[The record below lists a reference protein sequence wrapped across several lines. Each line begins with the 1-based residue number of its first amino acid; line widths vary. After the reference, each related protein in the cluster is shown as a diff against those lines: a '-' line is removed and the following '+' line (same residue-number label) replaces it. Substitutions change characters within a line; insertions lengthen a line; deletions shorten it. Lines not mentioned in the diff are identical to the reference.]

1 MKLSIIVP
9 SLDGRVPESIKRLEV
24 EARGGDSAVEVIVV
38 KGVSPVG
45 EARNEGLKRAK
56 GEYIAWVDSDD
67 EVSWGWLEEILSRV
81 DRENGGERDEVEK
94 VGGGGSGR
102 VDIVTFDVRVEWQD
116 GSGRKAYSMV
126 HRTENF
132 ARDYLRGN
140 LPGQLWCKVFRCG
153 LFEGKSFKGGCYEDT
168 RMINAIIRE
177 ARERGEELKVVDI
190 PKDLYVYKRRAT
202 GLSQHR
208 KMWEPFKCL
217 CAMTKECRSLDE
229 FVGLLKLWLDWA
241 KTPVRRMLGR

>member
-9 SLDGRVPESIKRLEV
+9 SLDGRVPESISRV
-24 EARGGDSAVEVIVV
+24 ERVERVEVIVV

-45 EARNEGLKRAK
+45 KARNEGLRRAR
-56 GEYIAWVDSDD
+56 GEWIAWVDSDD
-67 EVSWGWLEEILSRV
+67 EVSAEWIEEILSRV

-94 VGGGGSGR
+94 VGGGGSGSGR
-102 VDIVTFDVRVEWQD
+102 VDIVTFDVRVEWHD
-116 GSGRKAYSMV
+116 GSGRKAYSMA
-126 HRTENF
+126 HRTTNF

-140 LPGQLWCKVFRCG
+140 LPGQLWCKVFRRE
-153 LFEGKSFKGGCYEDT
+153 LFEGKTFKGGCYEDT

-190 PKDLYVYKRRAT
+190 PKELYVYKRRAT

-208 KMWEPFKCL
+208 KLWEPFKCL
-217 CAMTKECRSLDE
+217 CAMTKECRSFDE
-229 FVGLLKLWLDWA
+229 AVGLLKLWLDWV

>member
-9 SLDGRVPESIKRLEV
+9 SLDGRVPESISRV
-24 EARGGDSAVEVIVV
+24 ERVERVEVIVV
-38 KGVSPVG
+38 KGVRPVAK
-45 EARNEGLKRAK
+45 ARNEGLRRAR

-67 EVSWGWLEEILSRV
+67 EVSEGWLEEILSRV
-81 DRENGGERDEVEK
+81 DRENG
-94 VGGGGSGR
+94 R
-102 VDIVTFDVRVEWQD
+102 VDIVTFDVRVEWHD
-116 GSGRKAYSMV
+116 GSGRKAYSMA
-126 HRTENF
+126 HRTEDF
-132 ARDYLRGN
+132 AWDYLRGN
-140 LPGQLWCKVFRCG
+140 LPGQLWCKVFRRG

-190 PKDLYVYKRRAT
+190 PKELYVYKRRAT

-217 CAMTKECRSLDE
+217 CAMTKECRSFDE
-229 FVGLLKLWLDWA
+229 AVGLLKLWLDWA

>member
-9 SLDGRVPESIKRLEV
+9 SLDGRVPESISRV
-24 EARGGDSAVEVIVV
+24 ERVERVEVIVV

-45 EARNEGLKRAK
+45 KARNEGLRRAR

-67 EVSWGWLEEILSRV
+67 EVSEGWLEEILSRV
-81 DRENGGERDEVEK
+81 DRENG
-94 VGGGGSGR
+94 R
-102 VDIVTFDVRVEWQD
+102 VDIVTFDVRVEWHD
-116 GSGRKAYSMV
+116 GSGRKAYSMA
-126 HRTENF
+126 HRTTNF

-140 LPGQLWCKVFRCG
+140 LPGQLWCKVFRRG

-190 PKDLYVYKRRAT
+190 PKELYVYKRLAT

-217 CAMTKECRSLDE
+217 RAMTKECRSFDE
-229 FVGLLKLWLDWA
+229 AVGLLKLWLDWA

>member
-9 SLDGRVPESIKRLEV
+9 TIDGEVPASLESYAVTRP
-24 EARGGDSAVEVIVV
+24 DVEVVVV

-56 GEYIAWVDSDD
+56 GEYIAWVDADD
-67 EVSWGWLEEILSRV
+67 EVSEGWLEEILSRV
-81 DRENGGERDEVEK
+81 DRENW
-94 VGGGGSGR
+94 R
-102 VDIVTFDVRVEWQD
+102 VDIVTFDVRVEWHD
-116 GSGRKAYSMV
+116 GSGREAYSMA

-132 ARDYLRGN
+132 TRDYLRGN
-140 LPGQLWCKVFRCG
+140 LPGQLWCKVFRRG

-168 RMINAIIRE
+168 RMINAIIRD
-177 ARERGEELKVVDI
+177 ARARGEELKVVDI
-190 PKDLYVYKRRAT
+190 PKELYVYKRRAT

-217 CAMTKECRSLDE
+217 CAMTKECRSFDE
-229 FVGLLKLWLDWA
+229 AVGILKLWLDWA

>member
-9 SLDGRVPESIKRLEV
+9 TIDGEVPASLESYAVTRT
-24 EARGGDSAVEVIVV
+24 DVEVVVV

-45 EARNEGLKRAK
+45 GARNEGLKRAN
-56 GEYIAWVDSDD
+56 GEYVAWVDTDD
-67 EVSWGWLEEILSRV
+67 EVTDEWLGEILDHV
-81 DRENGGERDEVEK
+81 DGA
-94 VGGGGSGR
+94 
-102 VDIVTFDVRVEWQD
+102 DIVTFDTRIEWHD
-116 GSGRKAYSMV
+116 GSGRKAYSMA
-126 HRTENF
+126 HRTKDF

-140 LPGQLWCKVFRCG
+140 LPGQLWCKVFRRE

-190 PKDLYVYKRRAT
+190 PKELYVYKRRAT

-217 CAMTKECRSLDE
+217 CAMTKECRSFDE
-229 FVGLLKLWLDWA
+229 AVGLLKLWLDWA